1 MCLGGGMTD
10 LADLEL
16 SWEMFAGDSD
26 GILIPLTGDDGEPY
40 GLYGA
45 TAKWALARSAK
56 HTPVLEKDTDD
67 GITIDDEAGT
77 ITIPLLPEDTAELAD
92 GLYYHELELTE
103 LDGTVK
109 TLMFGQIT
117 LRASGV

>member
-1 MCLGGGMTD
+1 MTV
-10 LADLEL
+10 LAEEL
-16 SWEMFAGDSD
+16 DFEMFAGDTD
-26 GILIPLTGDDGEPY
+26 GIVLTLTGDDGEPY

-45 TAKWALARSAK
+45 SAKWAMARSPK
-56 HTPVLEKDTDD
+56 HTPVLEKDELD

-103 LDGTVK
+103 LDETVK
-109 TLMFGQIT
+109 TIMYGQIT